1 MHTPWAGREQLGQ
14 AQPYAAPHLQTP
26 VLLTARDEK
35 DSLSEVIKAPYN
47 PATCEQAAPR
57 PHTAPRNTRSHLLQR
72 GRAPAWLWQM
82 SPRRELWMEHHMPRK
97 EPLVVTLL
105 CPELTLRV
113 PLLPQ
118 TSRPSRARPGHCQ
131 PLGSAQSRAGAD
143 PKELAGIRD
152 KCRAL
157 NPTARALSAAHR
169 RTTPRQAEHPAVLT
183 GLPGPHTV
191 HAAFHHD
198 PRGSE
203 PFGRH
208 PAMLTQQRLLKWKSK
223 AESIPPVLL
232 FFRKRKHPSV
242 CSSVT
247 KREELQR

>member
-1 MHTPWAGREQLGQ
+1 MTSPETHAPWAGKEQ
-14 AQPYAAPHLQTP
+14 PRLQTP

-47 PATCEQAAPR
+47 SATCKQAAPR

-82 SPRRELWMEHHMPRK
+82 SPRRELWMEHHVLRK

-157 NPTARALSAAHR
+157 NPTARALSVARR
-169 RTTPRQAEHPAVLT
+169 RTTPRQAEHPTVLT
-183 GLPGPHTV
+183 GLPMPCTPPSTATRAAASLSAGTQRCSRSSDYSSGK
-191 HAAFHHD
+191 AKQRAFHQ
-198 PRGSE
+198 RFCFSE
-203 PFGRH
+203 KEN
-208 PAMLTQQRLLKWKSK
+208 T
-223 AESIPPVLL
+223 
-232 FFRKRKHPSV
+232 
-242 CSSVT
+242 
-247 KREELQR
+247 LQYAQV

>member
-1 MHTPWAGREQLGQ
+1 
-14 AQPYAAPHLQTP
+14 
-26 VLLTARDEK
+26 
-35 DSLSEVIKAPYN
+35 
-47 PATCEQAAPR
+47 
-57 PHTAPRNTRSHLLQR
+57 
-72 GRAPAWLWQM
+72 
-82 SPRRELWMEHHMPRK
+82 MEHHMLRK
-97 EPLVVTLL
+97 EPLVATPPW
-105 CPELTLRV
+105 PELTLRV

-143 PKELAGIRD
+143 PKELAGVRD

-157 NPTARALSAAHR
+157 NPTARALSAARR
-169 RTTPRQAEHPAVLT
+169 RTTPRQAEHPTA
-183 GLPGPHTV
+183 LPGPHTV
-191 HAAFHHD
+191 HAAFQYD

-223 AESIPPVLL
+223 AESIPPALL